1 MNELVILDYLNYC
14 RTHKRLSIH
23 SIRAYRNDLTDFI
36 KFKNS
41 DVIAYIDYLTKNTR
55 KVSTLKRKIASL
67 KVFFQYLEENNL
79 IEQNILS
86 GKRFKFR
93 EEKILPKII
102 SLYDLTIIFNYLQSK
117 QKKAVS
123 KYSKEKA
130 TRNLL
135 MISLLLSTGLRISEL
150 CQLKLTDLN
159 LSNRTISI
167 LGKGKKERLIYI
179 GDNATYNL
187 LLKYI
192 TTYSNLTNPY
202 IFRGKKDTFL
212 SEQSV
217 RLLLKTITNRLQLNK
232 AITPHMFRH
241 SFATMLLD
249 SDVDIRYIQ
258 HILGHSSIAV
268 TQLYTH
274 VSQNKQQEIL
284 SKHNPLTT
292 VLSNVL

>member
-1 MNELVILDYLNYC
+1 MNELVILDYLSYC
-14 RTHKRLSIH
+14 RTHKRLSEH
-23 SIRAYRNDLTDFI
+23 SIRAYRNDLTEFI
-36 KFKNS
+36 KFKNN
-41 DVIAYIDYLTKNTR
+41 DVITYIDYLSKNTK

-67 KVFFQYLEENNL
+67 KVFFQYLEEHNL
-79 IEQNILS
+79 ISKNVLA

-93 EEKILPKII
+93 EEKNLPKTI
-102 SLYDLTIIFNYLQSK
+102 SSNDLSMIFNYLQLT
-117 QKKAVS
+117 QKNATS
-123 KYSKEKA
+123 LYAKEKA
-130 TRNLL
+130 NRNLL
-135 MISLLLSTGLRISEL
+135 IISLLLSTGLRISEL
-150 CQLKLTDLN
+150 CQLKLSDLN

-179 GDNATYNL
+179 GDNTTYNL

-217 RLLLKTITNRLQLNK
+217 RLLLKTIKNRLQLNK
-232 AITPHMFRH
+232 TITPHMFRH

-249 SDVDIRYIQ
+249 NDVDIRYIQ

-274 VSQNKQQEIL
+274 VSQQRQQEIL
-284 SKHNPLTT
+284 SKNNPLTKI
-292 VLSNVL
+292 LSNIS